1 MQQVIRFREV
11 GERQP
16 NQMQPSYRATLLL
29 LTKTEYIM
37 TAEEKETL
45 QKLTEKYLAEDKDA
59 PSWGIEAAQKLHTAL
74 STEYILN
81 NGFRA

>member
-1 MQQVIRFREV
+1 
-11 GERQP
+11 
-16 NQMQPSYRATLLL
+16 
-29 LTKTEYIM
+29 M

-59 PSWGIEAAQKLHTAL
+59 PSWGIEAAKKLHTAL

>member
-1 MQQVIRFREV
+1 
-11 GERQP
+11 
-16 NQMQPSYRATLLL
+16 
-29 LTKTEYIM
+29 M

-45 QKLTEKYLAEDKDA
+45 QKLAEKYLAEDKDA
-59 PSWGIEAAQKLHTAL
+59 PSWGVEAAQKLHTAL